1 MDLNIIVDELQLFR
15 QTDELL
21 HSYICVDCTESFSLS
36 NYDLVDC
43 TESLG
48 DGNSELSAGSRLTAE
63 TLNKLIQLQKDASR

>member
-36 NYDLVDC
+36 NYDLVYRLCLTCSAKLLSDFSET
-43 TESLG
+43 TEK
-48 DGNSELSAGSRLTAE
+48 A
-63 TLNKLIQLQKDASR
+63 